1 MTDSPGGCE
10 TWIGAI
16 INGSPIPQFVIG
28 RDHRVIIWNE
38 ALEKY
43 SGIKAEE
50 VIGTNKH
57 WKAFYPN
64 ERPCIVDL
72 IVDRATDSIPEFYG
86 DSCRKCEFID
96 DAYTATLFFADMQ
109 ESGTWL
115 HVTSSAI
122 KDRDGR
128 IVGGS
133 VTLEDVSELRDVE
146 KKLEEN
152 QRKLAEAMDLAHLVN
167 WDFDI
172 ATNTFT
178 FDNRFYSLYGSTED
192 LEGNKMKAEVYAEKF
207 VHPDDRYLVA
217 EEVKKANEATDPNFK
232 SEVEHR
238 IIRKDGE
245 VRHIVVRFGVITD
258 NEGRILGTRGAN
270 QDITGRK
277 MAEEALRQANK
288 KLNMLSTI
296 TRHDILN
303 TIMVIRGYL
312 ELSEDLI
319 KNEKIWEYVEKE
331 KEAID
336 VIQRQI
342 EFTKYYQDIG
352 FNEPAWFRADD
363 IAARASGSL
372 DLKGI
377 HTDISLDNIE
387 IYADPLIERVF
398 YNLIENSLRHGEGVT
413 EISISFMKSADN
425 IVISYRDNGVGIND
439 QDRGKLFRR
448 GFGKNTGLG
457 LFLSREIL
465 AITGIEIA
473 EKGRWGEG
481 VNFEITVPKG
491 NFRIEG

>member
-1 MTDSPGGCE
+1 
-10 TWIGAI
+10 
-16 INGSPIPQFVIG
+16 
-28 RDHRVIIWNE
+28 
-38 ALEKY
+38 
-43 SGIKAEE
+43 
-50 VIGTNKH
+50 
-57 WKAFYPN
+57 
-64 ERPCIVDL
+64 
-72 IVDRATDSIPEFYG
+72 
-86 DSCRKCEFID
+86 
-96 DAYTATLFFADMQ
+96 MQ

-258 NEGRILGTRGAN
+258 NEGRILGTRGVN

-352 FNEPAWFRADD
+352 FN
-363 IAARASGSL
+363 
-372 DLKGI
+372 
-377 HTDISLDNIE
+377 
-387 IYADPLIERVF
+387 
-398 YNLIENSLRHGEGVT
+398 
-413 EISISFMKSADN
+413 
-425 IVISYRDNGVGIND
+425 
-439 QDRGKLFRR
+439 
-448 GFGKNTGLG
+448 
-457 LFLSREIL
+457 
-465 AITGIEIA
+465 
-473 EKGRWGEG
+473 
-481 VNFEITVPKG
+481 
-491 NFRIEG
+491 